1 MSLSLCVCACVVACM
16 FCIVDA
22 GCFGLG
28 RYDYLF
34 DPDEPEENKVPCLCK
49 APNCRKY
56 MN

>member
-1 MSLSLCVCACVVACM
+1 VLELINFKLFNCSVFVIVC
-16 FCIVDA
+16 
-22 GCFGLG
+22 G

-34 DPDEPEENKVPCLCK
+34 DPNEPDEFKVPCLCK